1 MNTKKTQT
9 KQKKLLKPVIT
20 DPQVWQ
26 SLEALKQEMW
36 GSDTDSE
43 TSARLWLRYLSVSD
57 AMKPY
62 RPPRLK
68 VDV

>member
-1 MNTKKTQT
+1 MNTKRTQK
-9 KQKKLLKPVIT
+9 KQKKPKIVIA

-26 SLEALKQEMW
+26 ALEALKQEILA
-36 GSDTDSE
+36 SDTHSE